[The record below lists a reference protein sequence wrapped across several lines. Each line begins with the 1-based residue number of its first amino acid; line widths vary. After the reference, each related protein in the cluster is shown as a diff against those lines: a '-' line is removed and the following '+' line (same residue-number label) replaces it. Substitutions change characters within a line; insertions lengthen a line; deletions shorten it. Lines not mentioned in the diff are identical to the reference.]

1 MNIALLQ
8 KKLTMSSVEIA
19 ELTGKRHDNVMR
31 DISNMLH
38 SIYGGVLS
46 FEDTHINPQNGKE
59 YRIFILPKDETLC
72 LLSGYDAVSR
82 MKIIRRWQE
91 LEAAGGLQ
99 LPKTLPEALRLAADL
114 AEQNAQQQL
123 VIEQQQPS
131 VEFVE
136 KLVDRTGLMT
146 ATEVAQKHK
155 ISAMKLNLI
164 LDKIGGVYSKSV
176 KRSRVFCQT
185 FIDKGYGQMK
195 QTDVGH
201 SQCLFTTAG
210 EFYVSKLLKHYFEQ
224 NN

>member
-8 KKLTMSSVEIA
+8 KSLTMSSRLIA
-19 ELTGKRHDNVMR
+19 ELADKPHSNVCR
-31 DISNMLH
+31 TVETLTKNKLIKGYPQ
-38 SIYGGVLS
+38 IEY
-46 FEDTHINPQNGKE
+46 THPQNGKTYYE
-59 YRIFILPKDETLC
+59 YFIEKRD
-72 LLSGYDAVSR
+72 SYVVMAQVSPEFTAALVD
-82 MKIIRRWQE
+82 RWQE
-91 LEAAGGLQ
+91 LETSGGIQ

-155 ISAMKLNLI
+155 LSAMKLNLI

-185 FIDKGYGQMK
+185 FVDKGYGQMK

-224 NN
+224 NT